1 MARRDV
7 GKAFLEEILAKTG
20 VDDAKRAALLAD
32 LSKDD
37 VLDALGDGVLRQQ
50 DYGKQTNEIA
60 QARVALDNE
69 RALLETWRGN
79 NVPVIEEY
87 MERKEAFEAWKAAGG
102 RPGDPGAPP
111 KPAELPPEILKR
123 LAKVEELEKTVQNL
137 NVLAGD
143 VPAFSA
149 TLVSLSR
156 RHEKSLGE
164 ELDHM
169 ALFEH
174 AKKLNTN
181 IKTAYDDMFK
191 DRYAEREKTA
201 RDEELKAAEQRG
213 REAALREH
221 RSQLPHVVDTQEPS
235 TLSGLKREG
244 EDPLEAAK
252 KAAIESHYSGEWKKL
267 QEAAGS

>member
-7 GKAFLEEILAKTG
+7 GKTFLDEILAKIPE
-20 VDDAKRAALLAD
+20 AERAALAEKLA
-32 LSKDD
+32 KDD
-37 VLDALGDGVLRQQ
+37 ILDTLGDGVLRQQ
-50 DYGKQTNEIA
+50 DYSKQTNEVA
-60 QARVALDNE
+60 QARTALDKE
-69 RALLETWRGN
+69 REQLEAWRGN
-79 NVPVIEEY
+79 NLPVIEEY
-87 MERKEAFEAWKAAGG
+87 LERKEAFEAWKASGG

-111 KPAELPPEILKR
+111 KPVELPPDVLKR
-123 LAKVEELEKTVQNL
+123 LAKVEELEKTVQTL
-137 NVLAGD
+137 NTLAGD

-156 RHEKSLGE
+156 RHEKNLGE
-164 ELDHM
+164 DLDHM

-181 IKTAYDDMFK
+181 IQVAYNDLYK
-191 DRYAEREKTA
+191 DRYATLEKTK

-252 KAAIESHYSGEWKKL
+252 KAAIESHYSGEWRKIA
-267 QEAAGS
+267 EAAGS